1 MNEDF
6 MLIGRRR
13 GKYCWDFKSALTSLS
28 FIQYNASSSRAAEV
42 PNPSCLMRG
51 VPFVCPSSN
60 QPETDGFCFKLQ
72 VDSS

>member
-51 VPFVCPSSN
+51 ASSN